1 MTSPLLSIR
10 DLSVAFG
17 SGERATLAVD
27 RVSFDVGQG
36 ETVALVGESG
46 SGKSV
51 TALSILKLLPYPV
64 AHHPS
69 GAIAFKGRDLLP
81 LSERAMRRVR
91 GDDITIVFQE
101 PMTSLNPLHT
111 IEKQIGEILLLH
123 RGLTGAAAR
132 ARIIEVLTQVGIPD
146 PQTRLGSY
154 PHQLSG
160 GQRQRVMIAMAL
172 ANEPDLLIADEPTT
186 ALDVTVQAQI
196 IALLQDIQKRLGMS
210 LLFITH
216 DLGIV
221 RKIAQKVCV
230 MKSGKIVEQGG
241 VERVFAAP
249 AHPYTRALLAAE
261 PKPDPAPPQP
271 NAPMVLRATD
281 LKVWFPIKRGLMRK
295 VVGHIKAVDGVS
307 VDLRK
312 GETLGVVGESGSGK
326 TTLGLA
332 ILRLISSAGPIV
344 FMGNELQGLRFKQMR
359 PYRRDMQ
366 IVFQDPYGSLS
377 PRLSV
382 ADIVKEGLQVHHPA
396 MTERERDERVVRALG
411 DVGLD
416 PATRFRFPHE
426 FSGGQRQRV
435 AVARAIVLEPTFI
448 VLDEPTSALDM
459 LIQAQMVDLLRDL
472 QKRHDLTYLFISHD
486 LRVVAALASRLLV
499 MRQGKVVESGAAAE
513 LFKHPKTDYTRA
525 LFAAAFNLE
534 TAPTG
539 VVAQ

>member
-1 MTSPLLSIR
+1 
-10 DLSVAFG
+10 V
-17 SGERATLAVD
+17 
-27 RVSFDVGQG
+27 
-36 ETVALVGESG
+36 
-46 SGKSV
+46 
-51 TALSILKLLPYPV
+51 
-64 AHHPS
+64 
-69 GAIAFKGRDLLP
+69 FKGRDLLP
-81 LSERAMRRVR
+81 LSERDMRRVR
-91 GDDITIVFQE
+91 GNDVTIVFQE

-111 IEKQIGEILLLH
+111 IEKQIAEVLLLH
-123 RGLTGAAAR
+123 RGLTGVAAR
-132 ARIIEVLTQVGIPD
+132 ARTSEVLTQVGIPD
-146 PQTRLGSY
+146 PLSRLASY

-196 IALLQDIQKRLGMS
+196 IELLQDIQKRLGMS

-221 RKIAQKVCV
+221 RKIAQRVCV
-230 MKSGKIVEQGG
+230 MKEGKIVEQGD

-249 AHPYTRALLAAE
+249 THPYTRALLAAE

-271 NAPMVLRATD
+271 QAPIVLQTTD
-281 LKVWFPIKRGLMRK
+281 LKVWFPIRRGVLRK

-307 VDLRK
+307 LEIRK

-332 ILRLISSAGPIV
+332 LLRLISSDGPIL
-344 FMGNELQGLRFKQMR
+344 FLGNQLQGLRFKQMR
-359 PYRRDMQ
+359 PFRHDMQ

-382 ADIVKEGLQVHHPA
+382 AEIIKEGLTVHQPA
-396 MTERERDERVVRALG
+396 MTERQRDERVARALS

-416 PATRFRFPHE
+416 PTTRFRFPHE
-426 FSGGQRQRV
+426 FSGGQRQRI
-435 AVARAIVLEPTFI
+435 AVARAIVLEPTFV

-459 LIQAQMVDLLRDL
+459 LIQSQMVDLFRDL
-472 QKRHDLTYLFISHD
+472 QKRRNLTYLFISHD
-486 LRVVAALASRLLV
+486 LRVVAALASRLMV
-499 MRQGKVVESGAAAE
+499 MRQGKVVESGDAAS
-513 LFKHPKTDYTRA
+513 LFANPKTDYTRA
-525 LFAAAFNLE
+525 LFAAAFNLD
-534 TAPTG
+534 TGPAG